1 MVTGGYPVGVPVFP
15 GNGFPS
21 SRVISR
27 SDPLL
32 EYDDM
37 NTFQTRIPT
46 LRVRAL
52 PSSTNAYGQVQAGWL
67 MGQIDMAGSLVAERL
82 SKGPV
87 TTVAVN
93 AFQFAAP
100 IQVGDTVSLYV
111 DTLRI
116 GQKSLTFKICVLA
129 ERLQG
134 EDVMVT
140 EVIVTFV
147 AIDSSGKSRLLTQVD

>member
-1 MVTGGYPVGVPVFP
+1 
-15 GNGFPS
+15 
-21 SRVISR
+21 
-27 SDPLL
+27 
-32 EYDDM
+32 M
-37 NTFQTRIPT
+37 NTSQARIPT

-67 MGQIDMAGSLVAERL
+67 MGQIDMAGSMVAERL

-100 IQVGDTVSLYV
+100 ILVGDTVSLYV

-116 GQKSLTFKICVLA
+116 GQKSMTFKIGVLS

-134 EDVMVT
+134 EEVMVT

-147 AIDSSGKSRLLTQVD
+147 AIDGSGKSRLLSQAG